1 MSYRNRLRV
10 IDLIIYGGAL
20 LIGLAFAALFL
31 WQPTIVSW
39 GLLVLFAM
47 TYGLRAV
54 RQEIRMIKTNRRVR
68 VRCGAHRLRAP
79 YSYMKDSFV
88 CPQGCR
94 TSASFLMEGL
104 HAGD

>member
-10 IDLIIYGGAL
+10 IDLIIWGSTL
-20 LIGLAFAALFL
+20 LIFAAIGVLFW
-31 WQPTIVSW
+31 WQPRISSW